1 MKDCMVHVVHV
12 PSFNRVERF
21 ILRVLLTVE
30 DQGGVFPS
38 VSIVYQVESAYSV
51 VWLKQPWRSFWLRGL
66 HHLPLVFA
74 LRFKL
79 TSSANSLQTNRDN
92 FMHIWQ

>member
-38 VSIVYQVESAYSV
+38 VSIVHQVESAYSV
-51 VWLKQPWRSFWLRGL
+51 V
-66 HHLPLVFA
+66 
-74 LRFKL
+74 
-79 TSSANSLQTNRDN
+79 
-92 FMHIWQ
+92 

>member
-1 MKDCMVHVVHV
+1 MHLFRLTVDFFFFFIKISLMKDCMVHVVHV

-38 VSIVYQVESAYSV
+38 VSIVHQVESAYSV
-51 VWLKQPWRSFWLRGL
+51 V
-66 HHLPLVFA
+66 
-74 LRFKL
+74 
-79 TSSANSLQTNRDN
+79 
-92 FMHIWQ
+92 